1 MTVTEILVGAA
12 VELFFVAIAAA
23 VLYRLWGWFFPV
35 PTRLIVPAFQ
45 RGVVLLDDR
54 VEKILDPGAHWIGPK
69 RRLLLCD
76 MRPTP
81 FQVLGQELLTEDGMA
96 VRISLG
102 GEYRICNPSF
112 FVTQSSDAF
121 GAFDVELRQALLS
134 SVGELTSEGFRRGQA
149 QITARIKELMSPK
162 AAQLGIEMTQLD
174 VCEAVPIGW
183 LSPL

>member
-1 MTVTEILVGAA
+1 MTITEILVGTA
-12 VELFFVAIAAA
+12 VELFFVLIAAA

-35 PTRLIVPAFQ
+35 PTRQIVPAFQ
-45 RGVVLLDDR
+45 RGVVLLDNR
-54 VEKILDPGAHWIGPK
+54 VEKVLDPGAHWIGPK

-81 FQVLGQELLTEDGMA
+81 FQLPSQELLTADGMA

-121 GAFDVELRQALLS
+121 GAFCVELRQALRS
-134 SVGELTSEGFRRGQA
+134 SVADLTSEGFSIGQA
-149 QITARIKELMSPK
+149 QITARIKELMIPK
-162 AAQLGIEMTQLD
+162 ATQLGIEMTQLD
-174 VCEAVPIGW
+174 VYEAVPIGW
-183 LSPL
+183 VRPL